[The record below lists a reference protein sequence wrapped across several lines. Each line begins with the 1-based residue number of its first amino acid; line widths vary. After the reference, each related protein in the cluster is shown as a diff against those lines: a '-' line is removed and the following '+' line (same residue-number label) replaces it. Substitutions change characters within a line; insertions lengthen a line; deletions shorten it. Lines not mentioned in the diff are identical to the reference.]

1 VRLLGEAKG
10 TCAARQRKFG
20 KQPPRV
26 HHAMQNSLPASFV
39 GGRCLRRM
47 LRVPPGRNVISLK
60 SAYVCGFVMRA
71 TSHSARHL
79 ARQCRHRCFCHRRRA
94 SRKGRAAC
102 VSTGRSVGA
111 RCWPRLH
118 VRWRNPQ
125 PAVRGI
131 LKRSPFQVLH
141 HGSETWRVH
150 SGCTL
155 GQIDGDAVEIFVCT
169 HLHRPQNSR
178 KVCYVNY
185 LVARQV
191 IFYRSVT
198 KGAIFWRVT
207 AVDHSASTYGC
218 GVDTRT
224 GVPTR

>member
-1 VRLLGEAKG
+1 MRLLGEAKG
-10 TCAARQRKFG
+10 TCAARQRKFR

-60 SAYVCGFVMRA
+60 SALWALGAGPGSMYAGGIRNQQFVEFEMFPVSSLASWQRN
-71 TSHSARHL
+71 L
-79 ARQCRHRCFCHRRRA
+79 AR
-94 SRKGRAAC
+94 
-102 VSTGRSVGA
+102 
-111 RCWPRLH
+111 PLRLH
-118 VRWRNPQ
+118 
-125 PAVRGI
+125 
-131 LKRSPFQVLH
+131 
-141 HGSETWRVH
+141 
-150 SGCTL
+150 CTL